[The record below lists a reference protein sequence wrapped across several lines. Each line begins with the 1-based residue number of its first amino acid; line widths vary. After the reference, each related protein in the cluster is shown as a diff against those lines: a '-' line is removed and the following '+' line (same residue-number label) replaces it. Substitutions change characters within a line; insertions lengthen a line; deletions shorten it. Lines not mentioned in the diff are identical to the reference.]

1 MGYYSY
7 FELSAYKRGRHID
20 TNEEM
25 EICHFLNTSDK
36 ISGYLHI
43 KSFSSLRN
51 DSMKWYD
58 HDKDMLALSKAF
70 PNIVFVL
77 TGEGEERDDNWI
89 SYYKN
94 GQMETCRGTIVYDEP
109 CSEFAVCLC

>member
-7 FELSAYKRGRHID
+7 FELSAYESGSHID
-20 TNEEM
+20 TYKEM
-25 EICHFLNTSDK
+25 EICQFLNTSDK
-36 ISGYLHI
+36 ISGYLRI

-58 HDKDMLALSKAF
+58 HDADMLALSKAF

-77 TGEGEERDDNWI
+77 MGEGEDRDDNWI

-94 GQMETCRGTIVYDEP
+94 GVMEICRGTIVYDKP
-109 CSEFAVCLC
+109 CLDFAIRLC